1 MSITQ
6 TETTRAAFSCQTEVS
21 TVLPVNVTSRDRPT
35 FTESNRGMRTSSKSV
50 VWLEALL
57 YGQAELRGR
66 DRDLLLAQRVP
77 LGTGT
82 APANTEQ
89 PKYFRRI
96 PIDFRRTKRVASA
109 LPKFVGQFCNLIVPI
124 CPRH

>member
-6 TETTRAAFSCQTEVS
+6 TETARAAFSCQTEVS

-35 FTESNRGMRTSSKSV
+35 FTESNRGMRTSSKFV

-57 YGQAELRGR
+57 YSQAELRGR

-109 LPKFVGQFCNLIVPI
+109 LPKFVGEFYNLIVPI

>member
-6 TETTRAAFSCQTEVS
+6 TETARAAFSCQTEVS

-57 YGQAELRGR
+57 YSQAELRGR

-89 PKYFRRI
+89 PKYFPPHTNR
-96 PIDFRRTKRVASA
+96 FQANQTGGLCAA
-109 LPKFVGQFCNLIVPI
+109 KFVGQFCNLIVPI